1 MEQRKTAYPIFSDAV
16 VIVGASLFFGVLVT
30 IPFKLLDLLLDYL
43 GYMSGIVSS
52 AFSLCIFVGVFWLT
66 YRFAQRNVA
75 FYNNGLND
83 EFAGKLSSLT
93 LIIGVLMMIALKFVF
108 GPIVEFMPNIE
119 ALDSILKQA
128 FSLNLFSVIQA
139 VIAAPLLEELIF
151 RGVILKGFLRNYSP
165 LKAILLSSFLFGV
178 IHIIPGQVVAS
189 FFTGLLFGFIY
200 WKTRSLLTSVLL
212 HAINNGV
219 ILLLLFTIKDP
230 SDSILEIVGNREVY
244 YVLIVVSVF
253 VMVLGYMFIYK
264 KYKHANG

>member
-1 MEQRKTAYPIFSDAV
+1 MEQSKTAYPNFSDAV
-16 VIVGASLFFGVLVT
+16 VIVGVSLLFGVIVT
-30 IPFKLLDLLLDYL
+30 IPFKLLGLLLDYL
-43 GYMSGIVSS
+43 GNMSGIVSS

-66 YRFAQRNVA
+66 YRFAQRNVV
-75 FYNNGLND
+75 FYDNGLKD
-83 EFAGKLSSLT
+83 KLAGKVSSLT
-93 LIIGVLMMIALKFVF
+93 LTIGVVMMIALKFVF
-108 GPIVEFMPNIE
+108 GPIVEFMPNID

-253 VMVLGYMFIYK
+253 VMVLGYMYINK
-264 KYKHANG
+264 KYNHENG